1 MTMTDP
7 IADMLTRIR
16 NALLIRREDVT
27 MPTSKMKKNIADVL
41 KREGFIEDFGVEPGA
56 VQGVLRIKLKYG
68 PDGELVIR
76 SLERESKPG
85 RRMYVQASGVERVLN
100 GIGMSI
106 YSTPQGV
113 LSDRECRERHVGGE
127 RLATVH

>member
-27 MPTSKMKKNIADVL
+27 MPTSKLKKNIADVL
-41 KREGFIEDFGVEPGA
+41 KREGFIEDYGVEPGE
-56 VQGVLRIKLKYG
+56 VQGVLRIRLKYG
-68 PDGELVIR
+68 PDGDLVIR

-85 RRMYVQASGVERVLN
+85 RRVYVQASGVARVLN

>member
-1 MTMTDP
+1 
-7 IADMLTRIR
+7 
-16 NALLIRREDVT
+16 